1 MASEERKAL
10 EKLILEKLG
19 LIRGRLDPRTLAAMR
34 AVVSP
39 DAGAAVPAAPPPAD
53 PQRAAAARVYRANRV
68 R

>member
-34 AVVSP
+34 AVVAP
-39 DAGAAVPAAPPPAD
+39 DAGAAATAAPAD